1 MLSKIRISPNT
12 SKALQLIADNIFWVF
27 LALMI
32 ILGTALSNPWVN
44 VGLTAR

>member
-1 MLSKIRISPNT
+1 MSPQAR
-12 SKALQLIADNIFWVF
+12 KALQLAADNVFWVF

-32 ILGTALSNPWVN
+32 ILGSAIDSPWVN